1 MNSTRVLGA
10 LLIASLVD
18 LAAIVVTGDV
28 SFLGS
33 VGSTGFV
40 LRIAFALVLLG
51 VSYVRRKE
59 PRRAALYG
67 YAVVLL
73 VLVSLLHVRGYRL
86 RGDGLWYYSYAH
98 SVAIDGDVDLGNQ
111 YRRLGID
118 TARGSQTVRET
129 GRARYTFPVGAPLAW
144 VPFVWLGH
152 VGAAFRNAYGLETAY
167 DGYADPYFHAVALGN
182 LLIGW
187 LGLLVLDRFLRRW
200 FPPWVAFW
208 ATAGVGLGSFFSW
221 YLAYHSIY
229 THALTFLLI
238 VLFLELWVRGPSSV
252 REYALLGLVLGAAAC
267 VRWQNAVFC
276 LLPAYT
282 LAGKLCQKDWRFVA
296 GAGGAFGL
304 AVLLGLVPQFWS
316 WNQIFGSYY
325 VGVPQGV
332 GYVRWLEPFVTETLF
347 ASRHGL
353 FSWSPLLL
361 FAALG
366 LPGFVRRQPRTGLPL
381 LGMLVL
387 LTYINSS
394 VTDWWAGGS
403 FGARRFDSVLPILAL
418 GLATTIAYADALVR
432 RQPRAVTA
440 ALVVM
445 FVIGNGLLME
455 QYRKGRI
462 PVDATISWE
471 NAAEG
476 GLEDIFDAVGYPFSF
491 PMNWLFAFRYDRPKT
506 QYDILIGN
514 YLFHSMHNLGGLIEL
529 GSSDPP
535 FIGNGWGGVERF
547 RDTDREVRL
556 ARGPRSGIFVP
567 TDRAESLRVTIE
579 CAVPEGVEPV
589 PVEVSVNGARV
600 GALFPSVEMA
610 EHAFNVDARFW
621 RRVNLLELVPVEDTA
636 GEPFLAVD
644 RLRFEQ
650 LSP

>member
-296 GAGGAFGL
+296 GAGRGVRTRGAPRPCAPVLELESDFWKLLCGRTPGSRLCALARAFRHRDTLCLTSRLVLVEPALALRGFG
-304 AVLLGLVPQFWS
+304 
-316 WNQIFGSYY
+316 
-325 VGVPQGV
+325 
-332 GYVRWLEPFVTETLF
+332 
-347 ASRHGL
+347 ASRL
-353 FSWSPLLL
+353 R
-361 FAALG
+361 AA
-366 LPGFVRRQPRTGLPL
+366 
-381 LGMLVL
+381 
-387 LTYINSS
+387 S
-394 VTDWWAGGS
+394 
-403 FGARRFDSVLPILAL
+403 
-418 GLATTIAYADALVR
+418 
-432 RQPRAVTA
+432 TA
-440 ALVVM
+440 
-445 FVIGNGLLME
+445 
-455 QYRKGRI
+455 
-462 PVDATISWE
+462 
-471 NAAEG
+471 
-476 GLEDIFDAVGYPFSF
+476 
-491 PMNWLFAFRYDRPKT
+491 
-506 QYDILIGN
+506 
-514 YLFHSMHNLGGLIEL
+514 
-529 GSSDPP
+529 
-535 FIGNGWGGVERF
+535 
-547 RDTDREVRL
+547 
-556 ARGPRSGIFVP
+556 
-567 TDRAESLRVTIE
+567 
-579 CAVPEGVEPV
+579 
-589 PVEVSVNGARV
+589 NGAASSR
-600 GALFPSVEMA
+600 
-610 EHAFNVDARFW
+610 DAR
-621 RRVNLLELVPVEDTA
+621 
-636 GEPFLAVD
+636 
-644 RLRFEQ
+644 
-650 LSP
+650 SPDLH